1 MSAPEA
7 APGAHEHPMVGMG
20 HMGEPVACGMGHVG
34 VEGDTRLATMGMRE
48 PASVGTEHVEETAPA
63 VSRELAS

>member
-1 MSAPEA
+1 
-7 APGAHEHPMVGMG
+7 MVGMG

-34 VEGDTRLATMGMRE
+34 VEGDTRLATMGKRE